1 MQNRYLNFSIDPSFQ
16 GVNSLFVLSFEN
28 EEVLESYKKY
38 YLPTVVINN
47 YNVII
52 DGRNVFDQTVKNN
65 LRTYDNIRKIVTGQG
80 DDCTTGCLLDYSYF
94 EKYYKLIAI
103 DLSRLQKLDTDPNAI
118 EQINFTGNLN
128 KSEGATMFFIIEEG
142 KETVLDFSKGTAKV
156 LGFFC
161 LF

>member
-1 MQNRYLNFSIDPSFQ
+1 MQNRYLNFSSDPSFQ

-28 EEVLESYKKY
+28 EEVRESYKKY

-47 YNVII
+47 YNIII

-65 LRTYDNIRKIVTGQG
+65 LRTYDNIRKIATGQG
-80 DDCTTGCLLDYSYF
+80 DDCATGCLLDYSYF

-103 DLSRLQKLDTDPNAI
+103 DLSKLQKLDTDLNAI
-118 EQINFTGNLN
+118 QQINFTGNLD
-128 KSEGATMFFIIEEG
+128 KAEGATMFFIIEEG
-142 KETVLDFSKGTAKV
+142 KETVLDFSKGTVKV